1 MIEGQTT
8 TPSTPFAN
16 TFGLRFKFNTKIR
29 NNFEYI
35 KYFVKKINL
44 FLEGKRNHHVEL
56 IVYY

>member
-29 NNFEYI
+29 KRIEYI
-35 KYFVKKINL
+35 KYFVKK
-44 FLEGKRNHHVEL
+44 L
-56 IVYY
+56 IFF